1 METKVNPQLKSTQD
15 DNLEN
20 NSNDDVL
27 KKVDE
32 ITQED
37 KSQNKDSDEVVIK

>member
-15 DNLEN
+15 DNQEN
-20 NSNDDVL
+20 NSNNDVL

>member
-15 DNLEN
+15 DNQEN